1 LSINYE
7 GINLLQIVIASKNIG
22 KIKEI
27 KSFSN
32 DSLNVEW
39 LTFKDFKKFP
49 DVGEKG
55 SSFLENARLK
65 ARSIS
70 LYTNKITLADD
81 SGLEVDF
88 LGGRPGVKSS
98 RYSGA
103 DATDKQNRDKL
114 LKEMENA
121 RKISDRTARFVCSM
135 VLWDPGKGSIF
146 ETRGI
151 CEGFIGFEEKGTGGF
166 GYDCVFIP
174 SGYNRTMAQLT
185 QNEKNNISHRG
196 KALEALYKFILTT
209 PHA

>member
-1 LSINYE
+1 M
-7 GINLLQIVIASKNIG
+7 QIVIASKNIG

-32 DSLNVEW
+32 VSLNVKW

-98 RYSGA
+98 R
-103 DATDKQNRDKL
+103 
-114 LKEMENA
+114 
-121 RKISDRTARFVCSM
+121 
-135 VLWDPGKGSIF
+135 
-146 ETRGI
+146 
-151 CEGFIGFEEKGTGGF
+151 
-166 GYDCVFIP
+166 
-174 SGYNRTMAQLT
+174 
-185 QNEKNNISHRG
+185 
-196 KALEALYKFILTT
+196 
-209 PHA
+209 

>member
-1 LSINYE
+1 
-7 GINLLQIVIASKNIG
+7 LQIVIASKNTG

-27 KSFSN
+27 KSFYY
-32 DSLNVEW
+32 DLLKVEW
-39 LTFKDFKKFP
+39 LTFRDFKKFP
-49 DVGEKG
+49 DVKEK
-55 SSFLENARLK
+55 SKDFLENARLK

-70 LYTNKITLADD
+70 LYTDKITLADD

-88 LGGRPGVKSS
+88 LKGEPGVKSS

-135 VLWDPGKGSIF
+135 VLWDPEKGSIF

-151 CEGFIGFEEKGTGGF
+151 CEGFIGFNEKGMGGF
-166 GYDCVFIP
+166 GYDCIFIP

-185 QNEKNNISHRG
+185 QNKKNSISHRG
-196 KALEALYKFILTT
+196 KALGTLYKFIVNL
-209 PHA
+209 

>member
-1 LSINYE
+1 MSINYE
-7 GINLLQIVIASKNIG
+7 GINLLQIVIASKNTG

-27 KSFSN
+27 RSFYH
-32 DSLNVEW
+32 DLIRVEW

-70 LYTNKITLADD
+70 LHTNKITLADD

-98 RYSGA
+98 RYTGV
-103 DATDKQNRDKL
+103 DVTDKQNRDKL

-135 VLWDPGKGSIF
+135 VLW
-146 ETRGI
+146 
-151 CEGFIGFEEKGTGGF
+151 
-166 GYDCVFIP
+166 
-174 SGYNRTMAQLT
+174 
-185 QNEKNNISHRG
+185 
-196 KALEALYKFILTT
+196 
-209 PHA
+209 

>member
-1 LSINYE
+1 M
-7 GINLLQIVIASKNIG
+7 QIVIASKNIG

-32 DSLNVEW
+32 VSLNVKW

-98 RYSGA
+98 RYTGV
-103 DATDKQNRDKL
+103 DATDKHNRDKL
-114 LKEMENA
+114 IKEMENVK
-121 RKISDRTARFVCSM
+121 KISDRTARFVCSM
-135 VLWDPGKGSIF
+135 VLWDPEKGSIF
-146 ETRGI
+146 ETRGV

-166 GYDCVFIP
+166 GYDCIFIP
-174 SGYNRTMAQLT
+174 TGYKKTMAQLT
-185 QNEKNNISHRG
+185 PKGKNNISHRG
-196 KALEALYKFILTT
+196 KALRALYKFILTT
-209 PHA
+209 PNA

>member
-1 LSINYE
+1 M
-7 GINLLQIVIASKNIG
+7 QIVIASKNTG

-27 KSFSN
+27 RSFYY
-32 DSLNVEW
+32 DLIRVEW

-49 DVGEKG
+49 DIIEKCND
-55 SSFLENARLK
+55 FLENARLK
-65 ARSIS
+65 AMSIS

-88 LGGRPGVKSS
+88 LEGRPGVKSS

-121 RKISDRTARFVCSM
+121 RKISDRAARFVCSM
-135 VLWDPGKGSIF
+135 VLWNPEKGSIF
-146 ETRGI
+146 ETRGV

-196 KALEALYKFILTT
+196 KALRALYKFIVNL
-209 PHA
+209 